1 MCVITRNNCGTTWNR
16 DEYELCNASNAL
28 ISNNNTILDEENT
41 KIECNNGERFSL
53 EEYIKKYLN
62 FDIGEIEE
70 KKNNLTFD
78 DKLPN
83 RLDMLI

>member
-1 MCVITRNNCGTTWNR
+1 MCVITRNNYGTTWNR

-28 ISNNNTILDEENT
+28 ISNSNTIIDEENT

-78 DKLPN
+78 DKLSN
-83 RLDMLI
+83 RLHMLI

>member
-1 MCVITRNNCGTTWNR
+1 MITRNNYGTTWHR
-16 DEYELCNASNAL
+16 DEYELSNASNAL

-53 EEYIKKYLN
+53 EEYIKKQLN
-62 FDIGEIEE
+62 CDIGEIEE
-70 KKNNLTFD
+70 NKSNLTFD

-83 RLDMLI
+83 KLDMLI

>member
-1 MCVITRNNCGTTWNR
+1 MITRNNYGTTWHR
-16 DEYELCNASNAL
+16 DEYELSNASNAL

-41 KIECNNGERFSL
+41 KIECNGERFSL

-62 FDIGEIEE
+62 CDIVGIEE

-78 DKLPN
+78 EKLPN
-83 RLDMLI
+83 KLDMLI